1 MVCWEHTVSFHVT
14 WDRGHLRLW
23 ISHRL
28 TLAPYF
34 NTFGLQSVYC
44 LLCRIRSLVFSCV
57 VAWNNV
63 QIQIILTKI
72 FGCILQQLVLSL
84 IIIVARLACVWS
96 VLALHAL
103 PDPFL
108 LFLRRMTFSFAELA
122 LTLND
127 LFHYA

>member
-1 MVCWEHTVSFHVT
+1 MRCRMEQRPNTNYF
-14 WDRGHLRLW
+14 DKDIRL
-23 ISHRL
+23 HF
-28 TLAPYF
+28 TTA
-34 NTFGLQSVYC
+34 
-44 LLCRIRSLVFSCV
+44 
-57 VAWNNV
+57 
-63 QIQIILTKI
+63 
-72 FGCILQQLVLSL
+72 VLSL

-108 LFLRRMTFSFAELA
+108 LLLRRMTFSFAELA